1 MRAFEFRLQT
11 KLDLTCRQE
20 ELAKE
25 EVFLKQQVFNKEWE
39 LLNQLIEQRE
49 DLNNSLRNQSGQ
61 SLRIVELIIFKDF
74 QKLLRELLNKQE
86 ARVNE
91 AEKALDKAR
100 AALLEKVKERKT
112 LEKLR
117 EKEFQEYRQE
127 FVRIEQSLIDEVALG
142 RFWRSKNSS

>member
-1 MRAFEFRLQT
+1 MKAFEFRLQT

-25 EVFLKQQVFNKEWE
+25 EVFLKQQIFNKEWD
-39 LLNQLIEQRE
+39 LLNQLIRQMQE
-49 DLNNSLRNQSGQ
+49 LNDSLRNQSGQ
-61 SLRIVELIIFKDF
+61 SLRIVELIISKDF

-100 AALLEKVKERKT
+100 EVLIEKIKERKT

-142 RFWRSKNSS
+142 RFWRSNNS